1 MPSPTHSYHIKALDR
16 LFDQAL
22 KNTHSK
28 NQVQVMEIIKNI
40 QTDRD
45 EALVAERCISRPN
58 GQFCHKDAQSP
69 GLVYEV
75 GFSQSTS
82 SLKTKAKDIIYSMRG
97 EVTTV
102 VCFGI
107 AYPEDGASSVIVY
120 RAHYNQDEVMIKCAM
135 QSTVFHSTGDGTIN
149 PEKQLLLNLKDFAFP
164 EVSNNWPSVPIL
176 IKFEAIA
183 KALQDAQQEEKAR
196 RKQSALLPSID

>member
-28 NQVQVMEIIKNI
+28 NQVQVMEIIKNV
-40 QTDRD
+40 QTDR
-45 EALVAERCISRPN
+45 
-58 GQFCHKDAQSP
+58 
-69 GLVYEV
+69 
-75 GFSQSTS
+75 
-82 SLKTKAKDIIYSMRG
+82 
-97 EVTTV
+97 
-102 VCFGI
+102 
-107 AYPEDGASSVIVY
+107 
-120 RAHYNQDEVMIKCAM
+120 DEVMIKCAM

-183 KALQDAQQEEKAR
+183 KALQDAQQEEKPR